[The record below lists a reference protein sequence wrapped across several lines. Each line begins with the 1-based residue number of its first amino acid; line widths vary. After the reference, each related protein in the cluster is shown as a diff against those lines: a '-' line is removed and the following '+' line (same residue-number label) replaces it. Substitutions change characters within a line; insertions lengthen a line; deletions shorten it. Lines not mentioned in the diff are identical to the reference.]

1 MRENHLVVGII
12 DGEAVIHLREN
23 STIEEV
29 KDEQFKYVEE
39 TELDLGKNDLTI
51 YVIDPHPEVKQL
63 HEVFDFNW
71 GAMSTGI
78 KILENASKF
87 NRDNSYLVIK
97 LSRREKSIRIYRDT
111 AMEQVINEEL
121 LLLDTQPFRTDSD
134 SLMIFK
140 FNSSNKKESVT
151 EVWNYSNELNH
162 IN

>member
-12 DGEAVIHLREN
+12 DGEAVIRLREN

-39 TELDLGKNDLTI
+39 TELDLEKNDLTI

-97 LSRREKSIRIYRDT
+97 LSKREKSIRIYRDT
-111 AMEQVINEEL
+111 VMEQVINEEL
-121 LLLDTQPFRTDSD
+121 SLLDTQSFRTDSD

-140 FNSSNKKESVT
+140 FNSSDKKESVT
-151 EVWNYSNELNH
+151 KVWNYSNELNH